1 VAIITKPG
9 KLVWQ
14 GDITVLTHDGAVE
27 FDGREFNS
35 LEDLFLRLTGQKYE
49 DLKWL

>member
-1 VAIITKPG
+1 V
-9 KLVWQ
+9 Q
-14 GDITVLTHDGAVE
+14 

-35 LEDLFLRLTGQKYE
+35 LEDLFLHLTGEKYE